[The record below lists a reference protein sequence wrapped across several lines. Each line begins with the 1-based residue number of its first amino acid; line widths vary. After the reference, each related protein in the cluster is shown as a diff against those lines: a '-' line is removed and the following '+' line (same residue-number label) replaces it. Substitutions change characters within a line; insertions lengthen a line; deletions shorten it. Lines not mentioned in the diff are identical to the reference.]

1 MYKTARLVPDGL
13 ILTIMRQKGSSEMQ
27 NFNHRRDCGKRIS
40 NQFEFRHSTGARLL
54 VLFLCLSMLA
64 GFLPSQTAAAD
75 GEQLML
81 ADFVT
86 FGCDPSIVYTG
97 GESDGKEVANED
109 LIVKG
114 QALRLGYAY
123 TISTEQCRD
132 IRPDT
137 SYYLDVSRH
146 LQLPDLGSN
155 GEKLCMTVEDETG
168 AKKEVQFGTLHADGG
183 QAWVVFCAA
192 ENAAENNAQTV
203 ISEQGGLEDA
213 YFYLDCMRAEKVP
226 EGEFPIKGSDN
237 RYVMKLESRELS
249 FGYAEHEPVSAK
261 AEITKKGVLEGKTIT
276 WSITYTPWQN
286 PVADA
291 GVTSDTAFEL
301 RDTLSA
307 GWNKEVLP
315 DIRIDGAGVTIYSSR
330 DVIPNDA
337 ETYALIDKMENG
349 DTTLIIGGTKL
360 QAGKATQGTQAVPLE
375 ITYQTMI
382 RDELLLPGGSTD
394 KIVTNTVALFA
405 AVENGFRDVGICASG
420 TVGIP
425 QPEWIK
431 KTGVTRRS
439 SGQGST
445 TDWTVTFDPNG
456 FKFTE
461 VNELTFHDQFPESS
475 ALVDGSV
482 KIHVGKDRELSATIK
497 KDCSDC
503 VFTASQIETDSQ
515 TVTITYQTK
524 VEEATYE
531 KGEDLGSNTA
541 WFTFKYAGTDYKIP
555 KVISPVSSGSGAGSG
570 TERIEK
576 TASGYDACTRTIDWT
591 VTINPHKANLKG
603 GTFTDDLKVG
613 PACLL
618 QGSGHTSGLE
628 LVDDIQV
635 QVDGAALLEADKD
648 KVTLKYDNR
657 TITVQ
662 VGEIGA
668 KTITL
673 QYKTRVCDPCIFANN
688 TQKTPFQNMI
698 STKDMK
704 IGSNAPCSAD
714 ASATADVSATVL
726 TKKAPVYD
734 YKTGIMTWT
743 VEVDAAG
750 LPMTDVVLTDE
761 LPAGLSY
768 VDQSLK
774 TSPAISGI
782 SASSVGGRELTIN
795 LGKVSETT
803 TVTFQTRADAQTL
816 GFGGDQLVTVENTIR
831 MNGKA
836 DGVEFQPVSHTVSQ
850 KFANHGLVKTS
861 SADVK
866 NGWIRYEVLIN
877 PYGLALPAQPMIVDT
892 LDRRLQLDTDTLC
905 FYSAT
910 LDGTTA
916 GQGQTPGYTKKTDTE
931 TKLQISACDP
941 AANSFTVHLPINA
954 GDRGAYVLAYTADII
969 QQEKGVYNNSVRFEG
984 GVTMKLGGTKNN
996 ETTVSGG
1003 GGGGGGAVS
1012 RKATISIEKKDEET
1026 GSPLAGVTFTLYQ
1039 WDASGSKRGIAFAQG
1054 TTGADGRLF
1063 FRVKPGAAYEL
1074 VETMPVTGY
1083 SKVFTC
1089 ANLQSLSGVT
1099 KTQDG
1104 LLILAGAATSELK
1117 LDLTNKH
1124 LTGGSGSG
1132 GSSGGGGSSENGGG
1146 FGGGGTDPGTSDTP
1160 DDPDKTD
1167 GSNKKEDPDDLD
1179 EKDDFGKKD
1188 NTNTKDKPDK
1198 GKKPNKTNKSP
1209 KSDKSDKSDRKD
1221 KTDQKS
1227 TSGKSGQ
1234 SGSSVNAG
1242 ASDQTSA
1249 SGKKGL
1255 SGQTGSSV
1263 NTGTSKQSSASG
1275 KTGFSGQTSSS
1286 NDSGASDRTDSSG
1299 DPDIPQTGDN
1309 TPWLAAVV
1317 LLSGILLVVMS
1328 CYQLFR
1334 LKKREKR

>member
-1 MYKTARLVPDGL
+1 
-13 ILTIMRQKGSSEMQ
+13 MR

-40 NQFEFRHSTGARLL
+40 NQSEFRHSTGARLL

-75 GEQLML
+75 GEPLML
-81 ADFVT
+81 ADYVT
-86 FGCDPSIVYTG
+86 FDSGSSIVYMG
-97 GESDGKEVANED
+97 GALDGKEVAGGD

-114 QALRLGYAY
+114 QELQLRYEY
-123 TISTEQCRD
+123 TILPEQCED
-132 IRPDT
+132 ILPDT
-137 SYYLDVSRH
+137 PYYLDVSRH
-146 LQLPDLGSN
+146 LQLPDLGSDV
-155 GEKLCMTVEDETG
+155 GKLCMTVEDGPG
-168 AKKEVQFGTLHADGG
+168 AEKEVQFGTLHADGE

-203 ISEQGGLEDA
+203 ISEQGGLEKA
-213 YFYLDCMRAEKVP
+213 YFYLDCTRAEDVP
-226 EGEFPIKGSDN
+226 EGECPIEGCDN
-237 RYVMKLESRELS
+237 RYVMKFESRELAF
-249 FGYAEHEPVSAK
+249 FGYAEHEPVTAQ
-261 AEITKKGVLEGKTIT
+261 AEIEKKGVLNGKTIT
-276 WSITYTPWQN
+276 WSIEYTPWQN
-286 PVADA
+286 PAAGD
-291 GVTSDTAFEL
+291 GVTEDTAFEL
-301 RDTLSA
+301 RDTLNSS
-307 GWNKEVLP
+307 WNSVTP
-315 DIRIDGAGVTIYSSR
+315 FDIRIDTTSVTIYNSR
-330 DVIPNDA
+330 DEIPSNA
-337 ETYALIDKMENG
+337 ETYALIDTLEN
-349 DTTLIIGGTKL
+349 DDMTLIIGGTKL
-360 QAGKATQGTQAVPLE
+360 QAGNATQGTPAEPLK

-382 RDELLLPGGSTD
+382 REELLLPGDSTD
-394 KIVTNTVALFA
+394 KKVTNAVELFA
-405 AVENGFRDVGICASG
+405 DGESDFYALGICASG
-420 TVGIP
+420 TVIVK
-425 QPEWIK
+425 QPAWITK
-431 KTGVTRRS
+431 KGTTKRNVGY
-439 SGQGST
+439 GST

-456 FKFTE
+456 FDFTDA
-461 VNELTFHDQFPESS
+461 NELTFYDQFPDSS
-475 ALVDGSV
+475 ALVDDSV
-482 KIHVGKDRELSATIK
+482 KIEVGEAVSSAAIIKDS
-497 KDCSDC
+497 SDGF
-503 VFTASQIETDSQ
+503 VAFRISPIETPGQ
-515 TVTITYQTK
+515 PVTITYQTK
-524 VEEATYE
+524 VEEKTYE
-531 KGEDLGSNTA
+531 NGEDLGNNTA
-541 WFTFKYAGTDYKIP
+541 WFTFKYDEQDYEIP
-555 KVISPVSSGSGAGSG
+555 KVISPVSSGTGTGSG
-570 TERIEK
+570 TARIEK
-576 TASGYDACTRTIDWT
+576 TALGYDAKTRTIGWK

-662 VGEIGA
+662 VDEIGA

-673 QYKTRVCDPCIFANN
+673 KYKTRVCDPCIFANN
-688 TQKTPFQNMI
+688 TQKKSFKNTI
-698 STKDMK
+698 STENMV
-704 IGSNAPCSAD
+704 IGSNDQCSAS

-726 TKKAPVYD
+726 TKKVPVYD

-750 LPMTDVVLTDE
+750 PPMTGVVLTDE

-768 VDQSLK
+768 VDQSLQ
-774 TSPAISGI
+774 TDPAISGA
-782 SASSVGGRELTIN
+782 SASVNGQELTIN
-795 LGKVSETT
+795 LGDVSKKT
-803 TVTFQTRADAQTL
+803 TVKFQTRADAQTL
-816 GFGGDQLVTVENTIR
+816 GFGGDQPVTVKNTIR

-836 DGVEFQPVSHTVSQ
+836 YGVEFQPVLHTVSQ
-850 KFANHGLVKTS
+850 TFANHGLVKTG

-905 FYSAT
+905 LYSAT

-916 GQGQTPGYTKKTDTE
+916 GSEKPGYTKTIGTE
-931 TKLQISACDP
+931 RKLQISAYDL
-941 AANSFTVHLPINA
+941 ATNSFTVQLPINA
-954 GDRGAYVLAYTADII
+954 DDRGAYVLTYTADII